1 MAPLI
6 PSAEIRLSYPLYA
19 LDFDPQDAN
28 RLVVGGGGGAG
39 GSGVGNQIS
48 VLDTSTKE
56 ALQVVSEI
64 ELSREEDSVNTIA
77 VGPRKKNSVLVYA
90 GINSSEDDIKKGK
103 NEHFRVFSAD
113 LPSKTKAAAGGPK
126 ITEVSRSSFFT
137 TKDSEAYQRVLRISQ
152 PYEGV
157 KQIGAAAT
165 GVYRAAKDPQ
175 IAIFDIPSATGTLTA
190 PKLRGNLELVKEA
203 MDLDI
208 IQISDDEYQLVYC
221 DDYDIHT
228 LDINNKGDSKDLYTV
243 WTMPHDESMGAKA
256 RPSFRS
262 IRYLTPTFVLCVA
275 NLPQAGGCVLQ
286 GFRLPNPADIGKEGK
301 EGKARLALSVHLP
314 KNVRRGTGLAVR
326 NLSPPTTPSQQ
337 QGDAQFVIAVTGQDS
352 SITLYT
358 LEHQALAGLT
368 LIANCHIITTLK
380 EVHPGP
386 ISGLA
391 FSNFVAPAASGSTKA
406 PATVKLASIGSLGNT
421 CVVHTLPL
429 KKLAPPSTAVSS
441 SVVKSLVPA
450 RYVVALKSHGPG
462 HKGFLSFLAISAV
475 LIALLAQALMEINGL
490 APPYLGTRHVVP
502 AGWQAPYIKGLR
514 EEARLRKLQTEQ
526 EGGGGQLADILG
538 QPAEGVP
545 KVVIKEQ
552 GGWDSAAAAE
562 AAEAAAEGG
571 EGGVVKMV
579 LKQEEGSEEITM
591 VEEEK
596 LDGGEKGKEWEE
608 LPVEQ
613 QELWKKAL
621 KKAGHWGEDVGEAV
635 FKGVLFGEIG
645 GLVGAFV
652 RG

>member
-1 MAPLI
+1 MAPPI
-6 PSAEIRLSYPLYA
+6 ASAEIRLSYSLYA

-39 GSGVGNQIS
+39 QSGVGNQIS

-64 ELSREEDSVNTIA
+64 ELSRDEDSVNTIA
-77 VGPRKKNSVLVYA
+77 VGPRKKNSILVYA
-90 GINSSEDDIKKGK
+90 GINSSEDDVKKGK
-103 NEHFRVFSAD
+103 NEHFRVFAAD
-113 LPSKTKAAAGGPK
+113 LPSKAKAAAGGPK
-126 ITEVSRSSFFT
+126 ITELSRSSLFT
-137 TKDSEAYQRVLRISQ
+137 TKDTDAYQRVLRISQ
-152 PYEGV
+152 PYEGS
-157 KQIGAAAT
+157 KQVGAVAT
-165 GVYRAAKDPQ
+165 GVYQAAKDPQ
-175 IAIFDIPSATGTLTA
+175 IAIFDVPSVAGNNTA

-203 MDLDI
+203 MDMDI

-228 LDINNKGDSKDLYTV
+228 LDVNNKAESKDLYCV

-286 GFRLPNPADIGKEGK
+286 GFRLPNPADIGKDGK

-326 NLSPPTTPSQQ
+326 NLSPSTTPSQK
-337 QGDAQFVIAVTGQDS
+337 QGDTQFVIAVTGQDS

-368 LIANCHIITTLK
+368 LISNCHIITTLK

-386 ISGLA
+386 ISGVA
-391 FSNFVAPAASGSTKA
+391 FSSFIPPVSGGKS
-406 PATVKLASIGSLGNT
+406 PATIKLASIGSMGNT

-429 KKLAPPSTAVSS
+429 KKLPPSTSISS
-441 SVVKSLVPA
+441 SVKSLAPA
-450 RYVVALKSHGPG
+450 RYVIALKSHGPG
-462 HKGFLSFLAISAV
+462 HRGFLLFLAISAV
-475 LIALLAQALMEINGL
+475 FIAIMAQALMEVNGL
-490 APPYLGTRHVVP
+490 APPILGTKHVVP
-502 AGWQAPYIKGLR
+502 ASWQAPYIKGLR
-514 EEARLRKLQTEQ
+514 EEARLRKLQKEQ
-526 EGGGGQLADILG
+526 EGSNPLADILIQ
-538 QPAEGVP
+538 QPQEGVP
-545 KVVIKEQ
+545 KVVIKQE
-552 GGWDSAAAAE
+552 
-562 AAEAAAEGG
+562 EGG
-571 EGGVVKMV
+571 NSEGGIKMV

-596 LDGGEKGKEWEE
+596 AGEKGKEWEE

>member
-1 MAPLI
+1 MAPAI

-39 GSGVGNQIS
+39 RSGVGNQIS

-64 ELSREEDSVNTIA
+64 ELSRDEDSVNTIA

-90 GINSSEDDIKKGK
+90 GINSSEEDVKKGK
-103 NEHFRVFSAD
+103 NEHFRVFAAD
-113 LPSKTKAAAGGPK
+113 LPSKSKATAGGPK
-126 ITEVSRSSFFT
+126 ITELSRSSLFT
-137 TKDSEAYQRVLRISQ
+137 TKDTEAYQRVLRISQ
-152 PYEGV
+152 PYEGS
-157 KQIGAAAT
+157 KQVGAVAT

-175 IAIFDIPSATGTLTA
+175 IAIFDVPPATGNNTA
-190 PKLRGNLELVKEA
+190 PKPGGNLELVKEA
-203 MDLDI
+203 MDMDI
-208 IQISDDEYQLVYC
+208 IQISDDDYQLAYC

-228 LDINNKGDSKDLYTV
+228 LDINNKSDPKQLNCV

-275 NLPQAGGCVLQ
+275 NLPQASGCVLQ
-286 GFRLPNPADIGKEGK
+286 GFRLPNPAGIGKEDK

-314 KNVRRGTGLAVR
+314 KNVRRGTGLAVG
-326 NLSPPTTPSQQ
+326 NLSPPATPSQK
-337 QGDAQFVIAVTGQDS
+337 QGDTQFVIAVTGQDS

-368 LIANCHIITTLK
+368 LISNCHIITTLK

-391 FSNFVAPAASGSTKA
+391 FSNFVPPPVPGSKS
-406 PATVKLASIGSLGNT
+406 PATIKLASIGSMGNT

-429 KKLAPPSTAVSS
+429 KKLPPSTSVSS
-441 SVVKSLVPA
+441 SVKSLVPA
-450 RYVVALKSHGPG
+450 RYVIALKSHGPG
-462 HKGFLSFLAISAV
+462 HKGFLLFLAISAV
-475 LIALLAQALMEINGL
+475 LIAVLAQALMEVNGL
-490 APPYLGTRHVVP
+490 ARPILGTKHVVP
-502 AGWQAPYIKGLR
+502 ASWQAPYIKGLR
-514 EEARLRKLQTEQ
+514 EEARTKKLQQQEEQ
-526 EGGGGQLADILG
+526 ERSNLLADILG
-538 QPAEGVP
+538 QQQPQDGGVP
-545 KVVIKEQ
+545 KV
-552 GGWDSAAAAE
+552 
-562 AAEAAAEGG
+562 
-571 EGGVVKMV
+571 V
-579 LKQEEGSEEITM
+579 LKQEEGSNEIKM
-591 VEEEK
+591 VEE
-596 LDGGEKGKEWEE
+596 DGEKGKEWEE

>member
-39 GSGVGNQIS
+39 KTGVGNRIS

-64 ELSREEDSVNTIA
+64 DLGRDEDSVNTVA

-90 GINSSEDDIKKGK
+90 GINSSEEDVKKGK
-103 NEHFRVFSAD
+103 NEHFRVFAAD
-113 LPSKTKAAAGGPK
+113 LPSKTKAAAGGPR
-126 ITEVSRSSFFT
+126 IAELSRSSLFT
-137 TKDSEAYQRVLRISQ
+137 TKDDEAYQRVLRLSQ
-152 PYEGV
+152 PYEGS
-157 KQIGAAAT
+157 KQIGAVAT

-175 IAIFDIPSATGTLTA
+175 IAIFDVPSAAGNNTA

-203 MDLDI
+203 MDMDI
-208 IQISDDEYQLVYC
+208 IQISDNEYQLVYC

-228 LDINNKGDSKDLYTV
+228 LDINNKADSKDLYTV
-243 WTMPHDESMGAKA
+243 WTMPHDESMGAKE

-286 GFRLPNPADIGKEGK
+286 GFRLPNPADVGKEGK
-301 EGKARLALSVHLP
+301 EGRARLALSVHLP

-326 NLSPPTTPSQQ
+326 NLSPPTSPSQP
-337 QGDAQFVIAVTGQDS
+337 QGDAQFIIAVTGQDS

-386 ISGLA
+386 ISGLT
-391 FSNFVAPAASGSTKA
+391 FSNFVPPAPGAKSQASPTI
-406 PATVKLASIGSLGNT
+406 KLASIGSLGNT

-429 KKLAPPSTAVSS
+429 KKLPASTSTSS
-441 SVVKSLVPA
+441 SVKSLVPA
-450 RYVVALKSHGPG
+450 RYVIALKSHGPG
-462 HKGFLSFLAISAV
+462 HKGFLFFLAISAV
-475 LIALLAQALMEINGL
+475 FIAIFAQALMEVNGL
-490 APPYLGTRHVVP
+490 APPILGTKHVVP
-502 AGWQAPYIKGLR
+502 ASWQAPYIKGLR
-514 EEARLRKLQTEQ
+514 EEARRLKKLKE
-526 EGGGGQLADILG
+526 EEEERVNPLADVL
-538 QPAEGVP
+538 EGVP
-545 KVVIKEQ
+545 KVVVRQDEN
-552 GGWDSAAAAE
+552 D
-562 AAEAAAEGG
+562 EGAG
-571 EGGVVKMV
+571 EGG
-579 LKQEEGSEEITM
+579 G
-591 VEEEK
+591 EK
-596 LDGGEKGKEWEE
+596 SGGEGKEWEE

-613 QELWKKAL
+613 KELWKKAL

-652 RG
+652 

>member
-39 GSGVGNQIS
+39 GTGVGNQIS

-56 ALQVVSEI
+56 ALQIVSEI
-64 ELSREEDSVNTIA
+64 ELSRAEDSVNTIA
-77 VGPRKKNSVLVYA
+77 VGPRKKNSVPVFA

-137 TKDSEAYQRVLRISQ
+137 TKDTEAYQRVLRISQ

-175 IAIFDIPSATGTLTA
+175 IAIFDIPSASGNNTA

-208 IQISDDEYQLVYC
+208 IQISGDGYQLVYC

-228 LDINNKGDSKDLYTV
+228 LDISNKDDSKDLHTV

-275 NLPQAGGCVLQ
+275 NLPQAGGSVLQ
-286 GFRLPNPADIGKEGK
+286 GFRLPNPADVGKEGK

-326 NLSPPTTPSQQ
+326 NLSPPASPSQE

-391 FSNFVAPAASGSTKA
+391 FSTFVPPASGSKV

-421 CVVHTLPL
+421 CVVHTIPL
-429 KKLAPPSTAVSS
+429 KKLPSSTTVSS
-441 SVVKSLVPA
+441 SVKSLVPA

-462 HKGFLSFLAISAV
+462 HKGFLSFIAISAIV
-475 LIALLAQALMEINGL
+475 IALLAQALMEINGL
-490 APPYLGTRHVVP
+490 APPYLGTKNVVP
-502 AGWQAPYIKGLR
+502 ASWQAPYMKGLR
-514 EEARLRKLQTEQ
+514 EEQARLKKE
-526 EGGGGQLADILG
+526 GGGQLADILG
-538 QPAEGVP
+538 QPREGVP
-545 KVVIKEQ
+545 RVVIKQQ
-552 GGWDSAAAAE
+552 GEWDSAM
-562 AAEAAAEGG
+562 AEGAG
-571 EGGVVKMV
+571 AVKMV
-579 LKQEEGSEEITM
+579 LKQEEGSGEVKM

-596 LDGGEKGKEWEE
+596 LGEGEKGKEWEE